1 MQIIDTEQ
9 TRRALVF
16 PAVIPALREAFR
28 AGASV
33 PPRHVHAIESG
44 GAHGTALIMPAW
56 NEQGYFGVKVIN
68 IFPDNTRQGLPG
80 LHAAYTLYSARTGVP
95 LAQVDGDVVT
105 VYRTAGAAALGASYL
120 ARQDARVLLIV
131 GSGRIAGL
139 LAQAMRSV
147 RPIERVLVWNV
158 RPAGARALAESLAE
172 QGFDAQAVDSL
183 ESAVRQAD
191 IVSCATLST
200 EPLVRGAWLRPGTHL
215 DLIGSFKPD
224 MKETDP
230 ACFAGAEVYVDT
242 DEAPTKSGDLLAAF
256 EAGTL
261 ARTGIRGTLTDLIA
275 GRAPGRGDAGQI
287 TVFKAVGS
295 ALEDLTLAAMAY
307 EAHSAGKPAAPG
319 AK

>member
-1 MQIIDTEQ
+1 MQVIDTEK
-9 TRRALVF
+9 TRSVLEF
-16 PAVIPALREAFR
+16 SAVIAALRTAFQ

-44 GAHGTALIMPAW
+44 GSQGTSLIMPAW

-68 IFPDNTRQGLPG
+68 IFPENTKQGLPG
-80 LHAAYTLYSARTGVP
+80 LHATYTLYSARTGVP
-95 LAQVDGDVVT
+95 LAQVDGDIVT

-120 ARQDARVLLIV
+120 ARQDAKVLLIV

-139 LAQAMRSV
+139 VAQAMRAV

-158 RPAGARALAESLAE
+158 RPAGARKLAESLLQ
-172 QGFDAQAVDSL
+172 QGFDAAAIESL
-183 ESAVRQAD
+183 EEGVRQAD
-191 IVSCATLST
+191 IVSCSTLST

-215 DLIGSFKPD
+215 DLIGSFKPE

-230 ACFAGAEVYVDT
+230 QCFAGAEVYVDT
-242 DEAPTKSGDLLAAF
+242 DEAPTKAGDLLAAF
-256 EAGTL
+256 DAGVLTP
-261 ARTGIRGTLTDLIA
+261 AAIRGTLTELVS
-275 GRAPGRGDAGQI
+275 GQAPGRADDRQI

-295 ALEDLTLAAMAY
+295 ALEDLTLAAMVY
-307 EAHSAGKPAAPG
+307 EAHQGRANTEHG